1 MWQPRALLEWWFG
14 PPGSLKAQ
22 IDARHGLWFGKR
34 DAQDDDAR
42 QRFGHDVARALA
54 GELDAHVSSAE
65 QWLALL
71 LLLDQLPRML
81 YRDNGKA
88 FSGDALAQRWV
99 AHGLAQGWQ
108 EALNPLQRVFVYL
121 VLEHHE
127 HLPSQT
133 QAVQVFTDLLRE
145 VERCEPAAAPD
156 FANFLHYA
164 ERHRDVI
171 ARFSRYPHR
180 NALLGR
186 PSTPEELAFLRQPGS
201 SF

>member
-34 DAQDDDAR
+34 DAQDEDAR
-42 QRFGHDVARALA
+42 QRFGQDVARALA
-54 GELDAHVSSAE
+54 GELDAHISSAE

-81 YRDNGKA
+81 FRDSDKA
-88 FSGDALAQRWV
+88 FSGDTLAQRWV

-127 HLPSQT
+127 HITSQD
-133 QAVQVFTDLLRE
+133 QAVQAFGGLLRE
-145 VERCEPAAAPD
+145 VERSEPSAASA
-156 FANFLHYA
+156 FASFLDYA
-164 ERHRDVI
+164 ERHHHVI
-171 ARFSRYPHR
+171 ARFGRYPHR

-186 PSTPEELAFLRQPGS
+186 SSTPEELAFLRQPGS